1 MLRRHLLAAPALAVL
16 PRFAIAQSDQRPAI
30 TIAVQKIVNS
40 NTLEVLREQSNVGE
54 RVFFTSLWE
63 GLISRNWLGNL
74 ESRPGL
80 ATEWRRIDDKTV
92 ELSLRRGV
100 RFHNGDE
107 MTAEDVAFSFGA
119 ERMFGTGTPGSP
131 ATGT

>member
-1 MLRRHLLAAPALAVL
+1 MLRREFLALPGLALL

-54 RVFFTSLWE
+54 RIFFTSLWE
-63 GLISRNWLGNL
+63 GLLGRNWLGNL
-74 ESRPGL
+74 ETMPGL
-80 ATEWRRIDDKTV
+80 ATEWRRIDDRTV

-100 RFHNGDE
+100 MFHNGDE
-107 MTAEDVAFSFGA
+107 MTA
-119 ERMFGTGTPGSP
+119 
-131 ATGT
+131 